1 MSSESEERAAVASA
15 SPQGFAPA
23 FTDTLPSTPPPYS
36 DISARTSYKEPLED
50 TPGIGGAEHSS
61 AKNTILGI
69 AVVDFVR
76 SLLTRII
83 LLDPRWNM
91 HARVRYWMTKISVA
105 SCRFLHSQMG
115 ATRYACSDQS
125 DEDFCFFHLDC
136 PSLHATTVFGTA
148 CTRQVTSDALIN
160 KGAHV
165 TRSTV
170 QKAVVVLATRA
181 IFGAVR
187 EKLGIVTRAYFAQRD
202 LGDLAVLQ
210 DFYETLETSIAGH
223 DDSSLYLGASALTR
237 HIRPHVF
244 A

>member
-83 LLDPRWNM
+83 LLDPQVE
-91 HARVRYWMTKISVA
+91 HACPRA
-105 SCRFLHSQMG
+105 LL
-115 ATRYACSDQS
+115 D
-125 DEDFCFFHLDC
+125 DEDFCRKLPFLALPDGSH
-136 PSLHATTVFGTA
+136 
-148 CTRQVTSDALIN
+148 QVRL
-160 KGAHV
+160 
-165 TRSTV
+165 
-170 QKAVVVLATRA
+170 L
-181 IFGAVR
+181 
-187 EKLGIVTRAYFAQRD
+187 
-202 LGDLAVLQ
+202 
-210 DFYETLETSIAGH
+210 
-223 DDSSLYLGASALTR
+223 
-237 HIRPHVF
+237 
-244 A
+244 